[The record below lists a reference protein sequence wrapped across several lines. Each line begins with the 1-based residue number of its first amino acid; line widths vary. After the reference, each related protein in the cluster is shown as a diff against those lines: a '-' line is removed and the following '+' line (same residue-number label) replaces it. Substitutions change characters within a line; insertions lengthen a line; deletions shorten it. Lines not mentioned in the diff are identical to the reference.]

1 MTSEHRGLEFF
12 RAGDKIL
19 PIQGILGIDVSKL
32 VKHEVSVSHRE
43 GYFLLTGADAI
54 DLVMIVKPS
63 ALEGRRLRWVRGA
76 WAGHNIV
83 GHVGMQI
90 LAWLK
95 IPTWG
100 VWLHEATTP
109 RPQNDIHKSQAAW
122 DRSKRYVDN
131 LGVWG
136 YRPDLGRWARISV
149 DQIIEEATR
158 GRR

>member
-1 MTSEHRGLEFF
+1 MAMNTEHRGLEFF
-12 RAGDKIL
+12 RAGDQIL
-19 PIQGILGIDVSKL
+19 PIAGIYSVDTTKL
-32 VKHEVSVSHRE
+32 ERHEVVVFHHDGVFR
-43 GYFLLTGADAI
+43 LTGADAI

-109 RPQNDIHKSQAAW
+109 RPQNQ
-122 DRSKRYVDN
+122 
-131 LGVWG
+131 
-136 YRPDLGRWARISV
+136 RPSGQRFEGGNQGGASIPKGMTPLKV
-149 DQIIEEATR
+149 VK
-158 GRR
+158 